1 MSLLS
6 HVATKHTKTA
16 YRKENSMPVKEEV
29 EYKSLNL

>member
-6 HVATKHTKTA
+6 HVATKNTRAT
-16 YRKENSMPVKEEV
+16 YRKENVTPVRGEA